1 MTSTLAFDITQ
12 FFLSLNH
19 CLLPLILRKA
29 GFDPKINCFFSN
41 YLVGRKTWYF
51 WNSFS
56 SSFFNIDIGVGQGLA
71 LSSIL
76 SVLYL
81 APILH
86 ILEKHLKILKILVS
100 ILSFVDNGFLVAQS
114 KSLTIL
120 NFFLFC
126 SYNIASSLLEKFGL
140 IIEYGK
146 MEVFHFSRSH
156 GVFDPPPL
164 NLSALGGPILFSR
177 DTWKYLSFIFDK
189 KLSFR
194 QHINYY
200 MNKSISTVKCMKIL
214 GNSVHGL
221 ISHQKWLLYRS
232 CVLPITLYSFQL

>member
-12 FFLSLNH
+12 FFPSLNH

-29 GFDPKINCFFSN
+29 GFDPKVDCFFSN
-41 YLVGRKTWYF
+41 YLIGRKTWYF

-56 SSFFNIDIGVGQGLA
+56 SSFFNVDIGVEQGLA
-71 LSSIL
+71 LSPIL

-100 ILSFVDNGFLVAQS
+100 ILSFVNDGLLVAQS

-120 NFFLFC
+120 NSFLFC

-140 IIEYGK
+140 IMEHGK
-146 MEVFHFSRSH
+146 MEMFHFSRSH

-164 NLSALGGPILFSR
+164 NLSALEGPILFSR
-177 DTWKYLSFIFDK
+177 DTWKYLSFIFDR
-189 KLSFR
+189 KLSFH

-221 ISHQKWLLYRS
+221 IPHQK
-232 CVLPITLYSFQL
+232 

>member
-12 FFLSLNH
+12 FFPSLNH

-29 GFDPKINCFFSN
+29 GFDPKVDCFFSN
-41 YLVGRKTWYF
+41 YLIGRKTWYF

-56 SSFFNIDIGVGQGLA
+56 SSFLNVDIGVEQGLA
-71 LSSIL
+71 LSPIL

-100 ILSFVDNGFLVAQS
+100 ILSFVNDGLLVAQS

-120 NFFLFC
+120 NSFLFC

-140 IIEYGK
+140 IMEHGK
-146 MEVFHFSRSH
+146 MEMFHFSRSH
-156 GVFDPPPL
+156 DVFDPPPL
-164 NLSALGGPILFSR
+164 NLSALEGPILFSR
-177 DTWKYLSFIFDK
+177 DTWKYLSFIFDR
-189 KLSFR
+189 KLSFH

-221 ISHQKWLLYRS
+221 IPHQK
-232 CVLPITLYSFQL
+232 